1 MSELAFQQAKLLVT
15 SSNSGNFKKIM
26 ITLSKRQK
34 FKLGNLVPPRKI
46 WYPPG
51 RQDSA

>member
-26 ITLSKRQK
+26 ITLSKRPK

-46 WYPPG
+46 WCPAS